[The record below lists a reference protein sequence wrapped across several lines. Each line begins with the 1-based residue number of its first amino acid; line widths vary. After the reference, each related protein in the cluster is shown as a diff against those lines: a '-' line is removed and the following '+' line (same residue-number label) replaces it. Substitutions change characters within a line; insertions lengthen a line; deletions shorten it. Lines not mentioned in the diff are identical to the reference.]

1 MQIVLIRKDEI
12 SKTVL
17 PSKVSG
23 QHRVFFNVKGDN
35 KPLFAVSANDGSWVI
50 KENKKIELLD
60 GFETDSHGNKEIV
73 LRENE
78 FYPIRYKAND
88 ERLIVLIEPIS
99 LDRSSFD
106 LYQVPTNG
114 IIKIGQGTDNEISF
128 NDDLLSET
136 VGAQIVY
143 DTNGNI
149 TVKDSNS
156 INGIYLNNKRVTESV
171 AHFGDE
177 LYLVGLRVIF
187 GKGFIAINNPGNTVT
202 ISLSPVTNS
211 NFELKDS
218 DEEDEEV
225 ANLFSSAPRF
235 KRILYFSL

>member
-1 MQIVLIRKDEI
+1 MMICYLKLLERK
-12 SKTVL
+12 SFMTLTV
-17 PSKVSG
+17 
-23 QHRVFFNVKGDN
+23 
-35 KPLFAVSANDGSWVI
+35 
-50 KENKKIELLD
+50 
-60 GFETDSHGNKEIV
+60 
-73 LRENE
+73 
-78 FYPIRYKAND
+78 
-88 ERLIVLIEPIS
+88 
-99 LDRSSFD
+99 
-106 LYQVPTNG
+106 
-114 IIKIGQGTDNEISF
+114 
-128 NDDLLSET
+128 
-136 VGAQIVY
+136 
-143 DTNGNI
+143 

-225 ANLFSSAPRF
+225 ANTFSSAPRF

>member
-1 MQIVLIRKDEI
+1 M
-12 SKTVL
+12 
-17 PSKVSG
+17 
-23 QHRVFFNVKGDN
+23 
-35 KPLFAVSANDGSWVI
+35 
-50 KENKKIELLD
+50 
-60 GFETDSHGNKEIV
+60 
-73 LRENE
+73 
-78 FYPIRYKAND
+78 
-88 ERLIVLIEPIS
+88 
-99 LDRSSFD
+99 DRSSFD
-106 LYQVPTNG
+106 LYQVPANG
-114 IIKIGQGTDNEISF
+114 VINVGQGTNNEISF

-225 ANLFSSAPRF
+225 ANTFSSAPRF